1 MPGMGISESF
11 SDHENTTPRAASVVD
26 RLSPRECVV
35 LELATLGLT
44 NVQVA
49 ARLGLTIHAVKF
61 HLASIYRK
69 LEVSNRTEAAV
80 MYLRESRTS

>member
-1 MPGMGISESF
+1 MTGMGISESF
-11 SDHENTTPRAASVVD
+11 SEHESSAPRAASVVD
-26 RLSPRECVV
+26 RLSPRERVV